1 MIRIFI
7 SNIGFPLVLLVSSS
21 MKQILLIED
30 DPFLID
36 IYTTKL
42 KEEGFS
48 IEVATGGEE
57 GLRKL
62 REKKFDL
69 LVLDIVLPKIDGW
82 EILEKLKTE
91 LPKEAK
97 VKMRTKFSSPI
108 ELPKE
113 AKVKMRTKFSSP
125 IELPKEAK
133 VKMRTKFSS
142 PIKNLKIIILSNLGQ
157 KEEVEKG
164 LRLGANKYLI
174 KAHYTPSEV
183 VEEIKEV
190 LKPR

>member
-1 MIRIFI
+1 ME
-7 SNIGFPLVLLVSSS
+7 S
-21 MKQILLIED
+21 ILLIED
-30 DPFLID
+30 DPFLLD

-48 IEVATGGEE
+48 IDVATGGEE

-82 EILEKLKTE
+82 EILEK
-91 LPKEAK
+91 
-97 VKMRTKFSSPI
+97 
-108 ELPKE
+108 
-113 AKVKMRTKFSSP
+113 
-125 IELPKEAK
+125 
-133 VKMRTKFSS
+133 
-142 PIKNLKIIILSNLGQ
+142 IKNLKGLKIIILSNLGQ

-164 LRLGANKYLI
+164 LRLGAEKYLI

-183 VEEIKEV
+183 VEEINKV
-190 LKPR
+190 LK

>member
-1 MIRIFI
+1 MKTI
-7 SNIGFPLVLLVSSS
+7 LLV
-21 MKQILLIED
+21 ED

-42 KEEGFS
+42 KESGFS
-48 IEVATGGEE
+48 ADVATSGDE
-57 GLRKL
+57 GLKKL

-82 EILEKLKTE
+82 EILEKLKT
-91 LPKEAK
+91 
-97 VKMRTKFSSPI
+97 
-108 ELPKE
+108 
-113 AKVKMRTKFSSP
+113 
-125 IELPKEAK
+125 ELPKEAK

>member
-1 MIRIFI
+1 MK
-7 SNIGFPLVLLVSSS
+7 NILLV
-21 MKQILLIED
+21 ED

-42 KEEGFS
+42 REESFS
-48 IEVATGGEE
+48 IEVATDGKE
-57 GLRKL
+57 GLKKL

-108 ELPKE
+108 
-113 AKVKMRTKFSSP
+113 
-125 IELPKEAK
+125 
-133 VKMRTKFSS
+133 
-142 PIKNLKIIILSNLGQ
+142 KNLKIIILSNLGQ
-157 KEEVEKG
+157 KEELEKG
-164 LRLGANKYLI
+164 LRLGADKYLI
-174 KAHYTPSEV
+174 KAHYTPSEI
-183 VEEIKEV
+183 VEEIKKV
-190 LKPR
+190 LK